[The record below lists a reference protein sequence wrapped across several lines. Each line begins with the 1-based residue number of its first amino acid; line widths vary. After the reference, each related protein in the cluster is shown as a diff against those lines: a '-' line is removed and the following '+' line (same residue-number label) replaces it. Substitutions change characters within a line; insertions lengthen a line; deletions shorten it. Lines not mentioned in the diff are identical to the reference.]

1 MKIMKKPTNLRL
13 ILLALIFFQSYFVIS
28 QNLKSFTPRF
38 DKRLKG
44 DMLLIGNNIL
54 NRNTNNRDPD
64 DAYNGS
70 GYNSD
75 FSMEYIDI
83 DNDNSTFSSSSATL
97 TVPKPACYKI
107 VYAGLYWGAILQQ
120 DDRSGIEKVKL
131 KLPTGG
137 YNDITGQIVYDAN
150 AAPIGGDKNKAYA
163 CYADITSL
171 VTGQANA
178 QGLYTV
184 ANVKSSQGSN
194 GGTGLSAGWSIFI
207 VYEDPTLPAKYITS
221 FDGFSGIGGATTL
234 DIPVSGFKT
243 IPTGPVRVKFAFAA
257 LEGDQPISG
266 DYLQINGIP
275 ISATN
280 AANTSIRS
288 SNNFFNSSVTYVDPA
303 TDKTDDFLN
312 RNPASTNT
320 LGYDAGILNINNP
333 GTLLRPGGIVIDN
346 NETSANIRLG
356 STQDVY
362 FYYFNAFA
370 VDIIEPHI
378 VLTKIV
384 KNSAG
389 TDIGGQNVVL
399 GQQLNYEIGIRNTGN
414 DDAKSLTIRDQL
426 PINIIFNY
434 PGDLNPLPAGVTV
447 QSYDPATRS
456 IVFKVDDSVVKA
468 NTLTEKVI
476 SFKVKV
482 VPDCNSLSEACSNSI
497 DNSAYATYKGTLNP
511 DFQISDDPSVN
522 TNTGCILTPKATN
535 FLVGVDGC
543 KYTANVT
550 LCKDTV
556 DLVAANGYTSYTWY
570 SDEARTKQIGTGQTL
585 TVKDPGTYYVYNL
598 AAAPCRSIYQAITV
612 TRFGATNT
620 NPVIPYAKAP
630 YKGEVLIC
638 PNNGKELPNL
648 FLCGAND
655 SRLIETHISDGSTLV
670 WEKLDEASCTA
681 PSSPNCANEGTSCS
695 WTQVATGPNY
705 LAKIAGQYRLTLNYA
720 GGCFNRFYFN
730 VFTNSLSPTEKHTDI
745 ICGKAGTIT
754 VGGVPAGY
762 EYSING
768 TTYQASNVFNV
779 TTAGFYTVYIR
790 LAGVTGNTCIFT
802 VPNIQIRQR
811 NFNVVQEVTQ
821 PLCYGEK
828 GKIKV
833 AVNDA
838 NAQYYYKLYNNG
850 TLLSSVGPV
859 PDSEYTFDNLNTDQN
874 YVVEVTTD
882 DGCKDTK
889 YIYVGKVWNE
899 YKATVALVEPLTAC
913 SDGKIRITTEGGN
926 SPYNYFINSDTV
938 FQTSNEFVVT
948 APGLYT
954 IKIVDKNNCTIV
966 RTITVPDNAKPAY
979 TIDHTNSNCY
989 DGSSKIEVKL
999 TAGANGYTM
1008 GYSINGGVTFQS
1020 NPVFSNL
1027 QPGTYDV
1034 VVRYGIG
1041 TPIKYCTDPV
1051 QKITITG
1058 PTSAISASA
1067 GVAAL
1072 AGCTLPDGSG
1082 ANQGGKLRINNV
1094 QGGTPAYQFSFDGGV
1109 TWQASNEKD
1118 VLPGNFILQVKDALG
1133 CIFEIPYQVTL
1144 DPKPADPTITVA
1156 DPVFGCNGMASTTVT
1171 VTNPSNNYTYEYYIN
1186 GVPNTPITNNVFTN
1200 VPSGTHTIK
1209 VKYKVTTVPT
1219 YSNLLT
1225 EDFGRGPDTTTPGI
1239 HPNYCWEKQDAVED
1253 CGIGGYMPILLN
1265 DGEYVVTQALLPQ
1278 HVAGF
1283 NWNLPKDNTAVIN
1296 NTPQIKDG
1304 RFLAVNVGGVVPIG
1318 GVLYKKTIND
1328 VIPNQ
1333 DIQVSLYMLNLL
1345 SKNNNLPSP
1354 RLTIQLQKN
1363 GVLIP
1368 GASKDTQSIPR
1379 DEKWHNTTDLGSG
1392 QVLTL
1397 NPGNNTSLDFV
1408 ILSYSQVI
1416 SGNDLAVDDIWVRQ
1430 IPEVCGAEKDFPVVI
1445 GTDKAFKASIVGHKD
1460 VTCNGANNGE
1470 ITLSAQNFDATYGFD
1485 YSLDNGTTWVNSKT
1499 SPVTVKNLTSK
1510 TYNILIRYDD
1520 KAGTCS
1526 FPFDQPVG
1534 TPAALTIT
1542 ASVTKTATCTTGATI
1557 TAVAGG
1563 GTPAYQYELRAANG
1577 ITVITAFQNSGVFA
1591 NVPTGTYTVVT
1602 RDAYTCSSSA
1612 SAQVNVVAPTMP
1624 TASLAATSDYC
1635 VTGTKGATLVV
1646 TATGTGALTYSLNGA
1661 PAQTSNTFTNV
1672 GAGTHTIT
1680 VTDSNNC
1687 PVTINGIVIAPELK
1701 AAASITKTLDCTT
1714 PNATIKVDITD
1725 GVAAYTYKVK
1735 KDAGAYGG
1743 SVNVTG
1749 NTFNYP
1755 APTAGLYTFEITD
1768 SKGCKA
1774 YIDATISPITNP
1786 TVTANPTQ
1794 ITCNGLKNGSVQ
1806 LVGAGGSGGYEYN
1819 FNNLGWSTTSLY
1831 SGLDPNIS
1839 YSYQVRDSKGCTSAV
1854 GNITLTQP
1862 TAVSGTIGATIIKC
1876 GTPSTVPAVVTV
1888 TGSGGT
1894 GAYTYSFNGTAN
1906 FTTTNT
1912 YSTTAAGTV
1921 TAYVRDANNCQFGPL
1936 SITIGALEPITDIT
1950 IVDSGYD
1957 CSTVPAGGRVT
1968 LTAVKTGSTANVTYQ
1983 IISGPAGFTPA
1994 VNTTGNFTSLTPGDY
2009 IFEAIDTATNCS
2021 FTKGHTIKATSD
2033 IVTGGSVLTNIQC
2046 FGSTGTIEFTVNGV
2060 KANGYDYVIKNAANT
2075 IIQQATGVSAATT
2088 TVAVPTAQPVG
2099 AYTITATDRLTK
2111 CQSSYTV
2118 TLTQSAAAV
2127 DVTAVATTV
2136 NCNKFTAEITATG
2149 TGGTPNYTYAV
2160 ARQSAPV
2167 PTVYASNNVLTVDTV
2182 NGTVLNWVVYIKDAN
2197 GCLDNVPV
2205 KIDVD
2210 AKPVITS
2217 VVVDNQCQTGSVS
2230 SFTITATATG
2240 LVPLTY
2246 SIDGTNFQTSNTF
2259 TVSAGSYTVTVKD
2272 KNGCTTAAAV
2282 PVVVYPKVGALA
2294 EVTKELDCSATP
2306 NATIKVDI
2314 SGGKTP
2320 YTYTVAKGSGT
2331 PGGVINVT
2339 GTSFTISVAAANADK
2354 YTFAITDANG
2364 CTTAT
2369 SATVAPIA
2377 PPTVTAVKVDAS
2389 CNGSA
2394 TGTVQLTGANGSGGY
2409 TYSKDNVTFAAASLF
2424 ENLLAGNYTFYVK
2437 DSKGCTG
2444 SVNVTIGE
2452 PVKLTASATAT
2463 NFTCSVT
2470 NTKQSATVTITAT
2483 DGTAPYTYSFNG
2495 SGYTATNTLTV
2506 NDNGADQIISYS
2518 VRDAKGCTTAVQQ
2531 ITIKKLDPPVIVSIS
2546 GSAILCSPAASTT
2559 STVTVTTTNG
2569 VGALAYVITAPA
2581 SATSNVT
2588 GATTGVF
2595 SGLVADTYTFKV
2607 TDANGCFAIQSYT
2620 VLPLTPIAVAESKLS
2635 DVLCKGGNTGSAKF
2649 SISGFS
2655 ATGNYAVVITSTPAG
2670 LPYTN
2675 VTTGDVITLNGLV
2688 AGTYNLEVTDNT
2700 TNCKANKSIT
2710 ITEPV
2715 NPLGGTL
2722 TIVNANCNVPNAQVT
2737 VNATGGTPTYSY
2749 AFVHNNVAPVS
2760 TDYKSSNT
2768 ANLDP
2773 AISDWDVWV
2782 KDANGCVIKLD
2793 AAIIKDAVPDVTA
2806 SVTNQCTST
2815 GTSFSIKAV
2824 GTGGIAPLTYSI
2836 SSGVAPSPADTFTV
2850 TSPGTYVITVKDANN
2865 CTDTVTVTVNSVL
2878 TASAVLVKDITCAA
2892 PVNATITVNAGGGL
2906 APYTYLVSTDGVTFG
2921 TSPDLTGNTFTTN
2934 TAGDYYFQ
2942 VTDASGCTKITNKVV
2957 VTSPQ
2962 TVTGTAAKV
2971 DPTCNGYTDGSVT
2984 LTATAGVSPFTYSI
2998 DGGTTFVTTKVFGG
3012 LASGTYTYVV
3022 KDAKGCTSVP
3032 ATITLVNP
3040 APIAVNIVRNAILC
3054 NLNTPGS
3061 FDVNVTS
3068 GGTAPYVYTLYDNAF
3083 TQIATYTETS
3093 TVNPTPVYKFA
3104 GLNFGDYYITV
3115 VDANGCEYRSGK
3127 LRIET
3132 PPYLKM
3138 SAVADSNNC
3147 ATGVNVTVTTSGGT
3161 PDYKYSIF
3169 GQPLTESPAQTS
3181 PTYTFVGLKHGTT
3194 YFLQV
3199 KDINDCISILEFTT
3213 PNPPSSIKVTG
3224 TTVTDVTCN
3233 GTSTGILTFTVRD
3246 FDPSITTVNYEVL
3259 NALTLLPVSPAIN
3272 STLTGPLGGPVSG
3285 TISTLKAGN
3294 YVLRV
3299 TEAGGTLCSTTFSF
3313 TVSQPV
3319 QPLKTTITKNVN
3331 ATCNVGAQVTLT
3343 TIGGTGPYEYA
3354 AGAPGFTPTTFGTS
3368 NVLVLDYTTRQN
3380 WDIVVRDAKGCIDRV
3395 NTTIGLDPSPVIAL
3409 SVVNK
3414 CVAEGAYVVRVSLTT
3429 AGISPYEISV
3439 NGGVY
3444 APVTI
3449 TTAVPYDVTGLNSG
3463 LNTIKIKDANGC
3475 VDTKSITIDKPLG
3488 VTPVIT
3494 ALPTCANNDGVITL
3508 TPIGGAGPFTY
3519 SIAPPVGTVVGNV
3532 ISGVPAG
3539 TYTITI
3545 TDTNTLCT
3553 ATAPVELSAPTPVD
3567 FDAVVTNAT
3576 CNGSRNGTI
3585 TVNLAAGSD
3594 NPVYTYSILPVP
3606 VGAVQT
3612 DNVFSNLPAG
3622 TYSITVFSGRGCS
3635 ASKPF
3640 TVGQPLTLAA
3650 TAAVTDYACN
3660 TSNVAQPAVVTV
3672 NVTAGTGTAP
3682 YKYNFDGS
3690 ANYFDANTLTVLDN
3704 GAVQTIHYYVKD
3716 ANGCLFDNTVT
3727 VNPYQKITD
3736 LTFTG
3741 AAITCNAPATSITV
3755 TVAGGYAITKY
3766 EIVSPTAN
3774 AVDNGTVNV
3783 FNGLLPGTYVFKVT
3797 DANGCSFQKSLTI
3810 KPVTNITVS
3819 GQLLKDVS
3827 CNEVAATP
3835 NGSVEFTV
3843 GNFAANYTYSINGVA
3858 VAGTHTNPKVTL
3870 TNLAVGNYKI
3880 DVVDVATGCVATANV
3895 DVSEPATP
3903 LLLTLVSNVNAN
3915 CNFGAKVSVVGSGG
3929 TPGYTYAYAVSPTAP
3944 AAGAYNT
3951 SPSAV
3956 LDPSKVWIAYVKDAN
3971 GCIAQLLLNIATD
3984 PLPSID
3990 PITGVCYDGSPVNVT
4005 LVGHGVGPLTYSI
4018 GNGFKTSPDFVL
4030 NAPGSYTFYVR
4041 DANGCDATT
4050 PYVYQLDQKLL
4061 LDAVLQD
4068 LTCAAP
4074 NMATVTLTA
4083 TQGSTVYTNYEVSFN
4098 GGGFTP
4104 TTSPYTTNIAG
4115 TYTFRVT
4122 DSKNCQSVSKPVVVN
4137 PIVMPTIATSEF
4149 NVSCNG
4155 GNDGSITIT
4164 AGSGLAPYEYSIDG
4178 TTYQASNIFGTLGQG
4193 SYTVYVRDAKK
4204 CVVSK
4209 TVSISE
4215 PTILN
4220 VGAAVTPFG
4229 CTVTNTPQDAVVTL
4243 TATNGTPGYK
4253 YSFDNGVTFGD
4264 ASTLNVSTITAPK
4277 TVFYVVI
4284 DANGCRVSGNVTVNP
4299 YTPPTDMDITATPIY
4314 CNTMGG
4320 VSIATVNSVTGG
4332 VGPYKYEIVSPAAA
4346 VTNNTTGI
4354 FPGLLPNTYQ
4364 IKVTDANGCSTTK
4377 AIVIKESDKIK
4388 ATTQLITDVL
4398 CNGGS
4403 TGTAS
4408 FVVSGYI
4415 TPADYIYSLAPLAGT
4430 ATKTGDVI
4438 SYTGLAAGIY
4448 TFTVVDRISGCQ
4460 DQVVNFEIKQPSVLD
4475 FTSTATNTNCNNK
4488 TAQITITATGGTP
4501 AYRYA
4506 AVVSLSAAPT
4516 VFGTNN
4522 VITVD
4527 TNNGANRNWDIYVQD
4542 LNGCPVMKTQT
4553 IVEDA
4558 LPTTPS
4564 VAPFSQCP
4572 DPLNGTYTFTITGVT
4587 GVAPIEYSIGGGFQ
4601 SSPTFTVNTSGTYDV
4616 TVKDGNG
4623 CEVKTAAVVNI
4634 FPALTLDVKITALPD
4649 CNTNN
4654 GAITATASGGSTPAN
4669 YSYSLNGNFGQTS
4682 GIFTNI
4688 GPGNHTITVTDV
4700 TTGCTRTVKFE
4711 IIPATPIKGFTLAHT
4726 DVTCNTFTN
4735 GTITATI
4742 DETGGNDNPI
4752 YYYSITAGPVLRP
4765 NQTSNVFTGLPK
4777 GQYTVTVTSGRGCKD
4792 LEDVEIL
4799 EPTPIV
4805 VSNVVFTQFG
4815 CTAGTNTNTN
4825 ATITVNTVTGGSGT
4839 YVLYQFMKNGVEVQN
4854 STSNTYTVF
4863 DLTGGIYTVNVFDD
4877 KGCVGSSTSVID
4889 IKPFISLDDV
4899 TVTVDKD
4906 ITCVNNEDITVKAV
4920 VTGGTPTPTQ
4930 IVYTI
4935 KGIGGSTFTANN
4947 TTGVFTALPIGN
4959 YLITVENTDTKCII
4973 EKAHYVANPNTFEI
4987 KATPVVAEICFGTAD
5002 GSVNLTF
5009 VDNQKL
5015 PSDDAGIFDYT
5026 ITGPVN
5032 VPLTRSANAGPVS
5045 ITGLRAG
5052 QYTVNA
5058 TLVGKPYC
5066 SVSTIFSIGQPTAA
5080 LVVTT
5085 TKSEITCVAGNND
5098 GEISATATGGW
5109 DTNYQYELVLN
5120 GAVIANNTNGNF
5132 TGLSAGNYTV
5142 NVKDGKGCQA
5152 SATQSLKIPDPIVV
5166 SATATASVLPC
5177 FGDRSGIITV
5187 NPPTG
5192 GQGSNYMYTLNML
5205 SENPVV
5211 SSGPQ
5216 SNPVFT
5222 GLPAG
5227 TYSITVTDGFTCSA
5241 TSANVVI
5248 TEPTEVVP
5256 SLVLATTQTCNTQS
5270 TLTLSATGGSG
5281 PYTYST
5287 DQTFTTTTGSF
5298 ATSVTFAVPVGKYQY
5313 YVKDAKGCVAKISN
5327 EVKID
5332 PLEPL
5337 VIELD
5342 VTNAVVKCMGEATG
5356 VIVANAKG
5364 GLGNYIYTLENNA
5377 GGVVRP
5383 AQPTGR
5389 FEDLPIGTYVVKVA
5403 SGDCPATSGAIEIK
5417 QPATAIQ
5424 ATFTPTNVSCFGESN
5439 GQIVVAATGGTGII
5453 KYAISPDLDQ
5463 FDVKNTFDK
5472 LAPGKYT
5479 VIAQDENGCYVIDE
5493 IEITQPKPLIVTEL
5507 PNSMIP
5513 EVCKGDKDG
5522 AFSIEVKGGTAPYSV
5537 SLDNKNGTYTQ
5548 GTATQTIFDFN
5559 NLSGGVHTVYVKDA
5573 QGCVNEFVENMPL
5586 PVVLD
5591 PTTVTNYDCVNNA
5604 QTNMVIVT
5612 VDESN
5617 TDLTQIDYSLDSD
5630 VGPWQAANIFT
5641 NIAPGTHYIVA
5652 RHTNGCKVPTASFE
5666 IRAYEKLTLAEST
5679 GKPEMNIIS
5688 VTAAG
5693 GAPAYEYSFNGE
5705 PFTSSN
5711 KYKIYKTGDYV
5722 VVVRDQNGCTAT
5734 ITVHAVY
5741 VDVCLDNYF
5750 TPNGD
5755 GVYDTWGPGC
5765 TNIYNNLEFSIFD
5778 RYGRVIAKYH
5788 YGQKWDGRYNGAEL
5802 PSGDYWYVLKLN
5814 DEKDAREFVGHF
5826 TLYR

>member
-1 MKIMKKPTNLRL
+1 MKKPTNLRL
-13 ILLALIFFQSYFVIS
+13 IFLTLILFQSYYVIS

-38 DKRLKG
+38 DKKLKG

-54 NRNTNNRDPD
+54 NRSTNNRDPKD
-64 DAYNGS
+64 PYNGS
-70 GYNSD
+70 SLNSD
-75 FSMEYIDI
+75 FDMRYIDI

-107 VYAGLYWGAILQQ
+107 VYAGLYWGSILQQ
-120 DDRSGIEKVKL
+120 NDRTGIDKVKL

-137 YNDITGQIVYDAN
+137 YHDITGEIIHDAN
-150 AAPIGGDKNKAYA
+150 NAPIGSGNNRPYA

-171 VTGQANA
+171 VTGQADA
-178 QGLYTV
+178 QGVYTV
-184 ANVKSSQGSN
+184 ANVKSSEGTN
-194 GGTGLSAGWSIFI
+194 GGTGLSAGWSIYV

-221 FDGFSGIGGATTL
+221 FDGFSAIGGVTTL

-257 LEGDQPISG
+257 LEGDQSIAG
-266 DYLQINGIP
+266 DYLQINGST

-280 AANTSIRS
+280 AANQVIRA

-303 TDKTDDFLN
+303 TDKTEDFLN
-312 RNPASTNT
+312 RNPNSTNT

-333 GTLLRPGGIVIDN
+333 GTVLKPGGIVIDN

-370 VDIIEPHI
+370 VDIIEPNI

-389 TDIGGQNVVL
+389 VNIGGQDVVL

-434 PGDLNPLPAGVTV
+434 PGDLNPLPPGVSV
-447 QSYDPATRS
+447 QSYNAATRN
-456 IVFKVDDSVVKA
+456 IVFKIDESIVKA
-468 NTLTEKVI
+468 NTLKETVI

-497 DNSAYATYKGTLNP
+497 DNSAYATYKGTLNT
-511 DFQISDDPSVN
+511 DFTISDDPSVN

-550 LCKDTV
+550 LCKDNV

-570 SDEARTKQIGTGQTL
+570 SDEARTKEIGKGQTL
-585 TVKDPGTYYVYNL
+585 NVKDPGVYYVYNL
-598 AAAPCRSIYQAITV
+598 AAAPCRSIYQAFTV

-620 NPVIPYAKAP
+620 NPVLPYAKAP
-630 YKGEVLIC
+630 YRGEVVIC
-638 PNNGKELPNL
+638 PNNGRELPNI

-655 SRLIETHISDGSTLV
+655 SRKIETHISDGSTLV
-670 WEKLDEASCTA
+670 WEKLDEASCAA
-681 PSSPNCANEGTSCS
+681 PGNANCANEGASCT
-695 WTQVATGPNY
+695 WVQVATGPNY
-705 LAKIAGQYRLTLNYA
+705 EAKIAGQFRLTLNYA

-730 VFTNSLSPTEKHTDI
+730 VFTNSVNPTETHTDI
-745 ICGKAGTIT
+745 ICTKLGSITI
-754 VGGVPAGY
+754 GGVPAGY
-762 EYSING
+762 EYSLDG
-768 TTYQASNVFNV
+768 TNYQASNIFNNIS
-779 TTAGFYTVYIR
+779 TAGFYTAYVR
-790 LAGVTGNTCIFT
+790 LAGVTGNTCVFT
-802 VPNIQIRQR
+802 VPNIQIRKR
-811 NFNVVQEVTQ
+811 DFKVVQEVTQ

-850 TLLSSVGPV
+850 ALISNVGPV
-859 PDSEYTFDNLNTDQN
+859 PDAEYTFDNLNTDQN
-874 YVVEVTTD
+874 YVVEISTD

-926 SPYNYFINSDTV
+926 SPYSYFINSDTV

-954 IKIVDKNNCTIV
+954 IKIVDKNNCTIT
-966 RTITVPDNAKPAY
+966 RTITVPDNAKPTY
-979 TIDHTNSNCY
+979 TIDHTNSTCY
-989 DGSSKIEVKL
+989 NDNSEIKINL
-999 TAGANGYTM
+999 TNANGYTM
-1008 GYSINGGVTFQS
+1008 SYSINNGGTFQS

-1027 QPGTYDV
+1027 QPGTYNV
-1034 VVRYGIG
+1034 VVRYGLG
-1041 TPIKYCTDPV
+1041 TPIKYCTDPAQQV
-1051 QKITITG
+1051 IITG
-1058 PTSAISASA
+1058 PTSAVTASA
-1067 GVAAL
+1067 GVAEL
-1072 AGCTLPDGSG
+1072 AGCTLSG
-1082 ANQGGKLRINNV
+1082 LGGKLRINNA
-1094 QGGTPAYQFSFDGGV
+1094 QGGTAPYQYSFDGGAN
-1109 TWQASNEKD
+1109 WQTSNEKD
-1118 VLPGNFILQVKDALG
+1118 VLAGTYILKIKDALG
-1133 CIFEIPYQVTL
+1133 CEYTIPYNIIL
-1144 DPKPADPTITVA
+1144 DPKPDDPTIKVD
-1156 DPVFGCNGMASTTVT
+1156 DPVFNCNGLATTTVT
-1171 VTNPSNNYTYEYYIN
+1171 VTNGTSGTYTYEYYID
-1186 GVPNTPITNNVFTN
+1186 GKPNTPITNNVFTN
-1200 VPSGTHTIK
+1200 VTSGTHTIS
-1209 VKYKVTTVPT
+1209 VKYNVTTVST
-1219 YSNLLT
+1219 YSNLLQ
-1225 EDFGRGPDTTTPGI
+1225 EDFGKGGYTTTPGI
-1239 HPNYCWEKQDAVED
+1239 SPVYCFEDESTPHPASWSPL
-1253 CGIGGYMPILLN
+1253 CGDINDYQIN
-1265 DGEYVVTQALLPQ
+1265 DGKYA
-1278 HVAGF
+1278 VASSIKTTFGGT
-1283 NWNLPKDNTAVIN
+1283 WIVAKDHT
-1296 NTPQIKDG
+1296 TPSDPLG
-1304 RFLAVNVGGVVPIG
+1304 RFLCVNIGSSAGVGGIIYSKPI
-1318 GVLYKKTIND
+1318 KD
-1328 VIPNQ
+1328 VIVNQ
-1333 DIQVSLYMLNLL
+1333 PVIISLWAENLMK
-1345 SKNNNLPSP
+1345 STTGSSYSDPE
-1354 RLTIQLQKN
+1354 LTIQLVNNLN
-1363 GVLIP
+1363 GVGGTETIV
-1368 GASKDTQSIPR
+1368 ATTDTANPWKVPR
-1379 DEKWHNTTDLGSG
+1379 NEKWEYKELS
-1392 QVLTL
+1392 L
-1397 NPGNNTSLDFV
+1397 NPGAYNNLSFV
-1408 ILSYSQVI
+1408 IRSYNTKF
-1416 SGNDLAVDDIWVRQ
+1416 SGNDLLVDDIWVRQ
-1430 IPEVCGAEKDFPVVI
+1430 IPKSCIAQKDFPIVI
-1445 GTDKAFKASIVGHKD
+1445 GTDKAFKAAIDGHKD
-1460 VTCNGANNGE
+1460 VTCNGASNGE

-1485 YSLDNGTTWVNSKT
+1485 YSLDNGATWVNSKT
-1499 SPVTVKNLTSK
+1499 SPVTVKNLTSQ
-1510 TYNILIRYDD
+1510 TYNILIRYDN
-1520 KAGTCS
+1520 KAASCS
-1526 FPFDQPVG
+1526 FPFTQPIG
-1534 TPAALTIT
+1534 SPAALTIT
-1542 ASVTKTATCTTGATI
+1542 ASVTKTATCTDGATI

-1563 GTPAYQYELRAANG
+1563 GTPAYQYELRRADG
-1577 ITVITAFQNSGVFA
+1577 ITVVTAFQASGVFT
-1591 NVPTGTYTVVT
+1591 NVPVGTYTIVT
-1602 RDAYTCSSSA
+1602 RDAYACKSAA

-1624 TASLAATSDYC
+1624 TASLAATTDYC
-1635 VTGTKGATLVV
+1635 VTATKGATLVV
-1646 TATGTGALTYSLNGA
+1646 TATGTGAITYSLNGGA
-1661 PAQTSNTFTNV
+1661 AQTSNTFTNV

-1687 PVTINGIVIAPELK
+1687 PVTINGIIVAPQLK
-1701 AAASITKTLDCTT
+1701 AAATITKTLDCTT
-1714 PNATIKVDITD
+1714 PSATIKVDITD

-1735 KDAGAYGG
+1735 KDTGAYGA

-1749 NTFNYP
+1749 NSFNYP
-1755 APTAGLYTFEITD
+1755 ATTSGLYTFEITD

-1806 LVGAGGSGGYEYN
+1806 LVGAGGSGGYEFN

-1831 SGLDPNIS
+1831 SGLDPNVN
-1839 YSYQVRDSKGCTSAV
+1839 YTYQVRDSKGCTSAV

-1862 TAVSGTIGATIIKC
+1862 TAVSGTIAATIIKC

-1936 SITIGALEPITDIT
+1936 SVTIGALEPITDIT

-1968 LTAVKTGSTANVTYQ
+1968 LTAVKAGSTANVIYQ
-1983 IISGPAGFTPA
+1983 IISGPAGFNPA
-1994 VNTTGNFTSLTPGDY
+1994 TNTTGNFTSLTPGDY
-2009 IFEAIDTATNCS
+2009 IFQATDTATSCS

-2033 IVTGGSVLTNIQC
+2033 IVTGGSILANIKC

-2075 IIQQATGVSAATT
+2075 IIQQATAVSAATT

-2099 AYTITATDRLTK
+2099 SYTITATDRLTK

-2127 DVTAVATTV
+2127 DVTATATSV

-2160 ARQSAPV
+2160 ARQGAAV

-2197 GCLDNVPV
+2197 GCLDNFPITIVL
-2205 KIDVD
+2205 D
-2210 AKPVITS
+2210 AKPVITG

-2240 LVPLTY
+2240 LAPLTY

-2320 YTYTVAKGSGT
+2320 YTYTVTKGSGT
-2331 PGGVINVT
+2331 PSGVTNVT
-2339 GTSFTISVAAANADK
+2339 GTSFTISVAPANADT
-2354 YTFAITDANG
+2354 YTFAIKDANG
-2364 CTTAT
+2364 CDITT
-2369 SATVAPIA
+2369 SATVAPITS
-2377 PPTVTAVKVDAS
+2377 PTVTAVKVDAA
-2389 CNGSA
+2389 CNGSN
-2394 TGTVQLTGANGSGGY
+2394 TGTVQLTGAGGSGGY
-2409 TYSKDNVTFAAASLF
+2409 TYSDDNVTYAAASLF
-2424 ENLLAGNYTFYVK
+2424 ENLAAGNYTFYVK

-2444 SVNVTIGE
+2444 NVNVTIGE
-2452 PVKLTASATAT
+2452 PTKLTASATAT
-2463 NFTCSVT
+2463 DFSCSVT
-2470 NTKQSATVTITAT
+2470 NTKQSATVTITAAN
-2483 DGTAPYTYSFNG
+2483 GTAPYTYSFNG
-2495 SGYTATNTLTV
+2495 SGYTNNNTLTV
-2506 NDNGADQIISYS
+2506 NDNGADQVISYS
-2518 VRDAKGCTTAVQQ
+2518 VKDAKGCVTAVQQ
-2531 ITIKKLDPPVIVSIS
+2531 ITIKKLDPPVIVSIL
-2546 GSAILCSPAASTT
+2546 GTAILCSPVANTT

-2569 VGALAYVITAPA
+2569 VGTLAYVITAPA

-2588 GATTGVF
+2588 GATSGVF
-2595 SGLVADTYTFKV
+2595 TGLTADTYTFKV

-2620 VLPLTPIAVAESKLS
+2620 VLPLTPIAVSVSKLS
-2635 DVLCKGGNTGSAKF
+2635 DVLCKGGNTGSARF
-2649 SISGFS
+2649 DISGFS
-2655 ATGNYAVVITSTPAG
+2655 TTGNYTVVITSTPAG
-2670 LPYTN
+2670 LPYTT
-2675 VTTGDVITLNGLV
+2675 VTAGDVITLNGLV
-2688 AGTYNLEVTDNT
+2688 AGTYNLEVTDKT
-2700 TNCKANKSIT
+2700 TNCKADKSVT
-2710 ITEPV
+2710 INEPL

-2722 TIVNANCNVPNAQVT
+2722 AIVNANCHVSKATVT
-2737 VNATGGTPTYSY
+2737 VTATGGTPTYSY
-2749 AFVHNNVAPVS
+2749 AFVHNNVAPVA

-2773 AISDWDVWV
+2773 ATPDWDVWI
-2782 KDANGCVIKLD
+2782 KDANGCVYKLD
-2793 AAIIKDAVPDVTA
+2793 AAITTDTAPDVTA

-2815 GTSFSIKAV
+2815 GTSFIIKAV

-2836 SSGVAPSPADTFTV
+2836 SSGIAPAPADTFTV

-2878 TASAVLVKDITCAA
+2878 TASAVLVKDLTCAV
-2892 PVNATITVNAGGGL
+2892 PVDATITINAGGGL
-2906 APYTYLVSTDGVTFG
+2906 APYSYLVSTDGGVTFG
-2921 TSPDLTGNTFTTN
+2921 TSPGLVGNTFTTN
-2934 TAGDYYFQ
+2934 AAGDYYFQ

-2971 DPTCNGYTDGSVT
+2971 DPTCNGYTDGSIT
-2984 LTATAGVSPFTYSI
+2984 LTATAGLSPFTYSI
-2998 DGGTTFVTTKVFGG
+2998 DNGVTFVTTNVFGG

-3040 APIAVNIVRNAILC
+3040 APIVVNIVRNAILC

-3061 FDVNVTS
+3061 FDINVTS

-3083 TQIATYTETS
+3083 TQIDTYTETG
-3093 TVNPTPVYKFA
+3093 TPVTAVHKFPN
-3104 GLNFGDYYITV
+3104 LTFGDYYITV

-3147 ATGVNVTVTTSGGT
+3147 ATGVNVTVTTTGGT

-3169 GQPLTESPAQTS
+3169 GQPLTESAAQTS

-3199 KDINDCISILEFTT
+3199 KDVNNCISILEFTT
-3213 PNPPSSIKVTG
+3213 PPPPSSIKITG

-3233 GTSTGILTFTVRD
+3233 GTSTGILTFTVSD
-3246 FDPSITTVNYEVL
+3246 FDPTITTVNYEVL
-3259 NALTLLPVSPAIN
+3259 NALTLLPVSPAI
-3272 STLTGPLGGPVSG
+3272 SGSLTGPLGGPVSG

-3299 TEAGGTLCSTTFSF
+3299 TEAGGTLCSTTFTF

-3319 QPLKTTITKNVN
+3319 QPLKTTITKIVN

-3343 TIGGTGPYEYA
+3343 TTGGTGPYEYA

-3368 NVLVLDYTTRQN
+3368 NVLVLDYTTRTN
-3380 WDIVVRDAKGCIDRV
+3380 WDIVVRDAKGCQDRV
-3395 NTTIGLDPSPVIAL
+3395 NTTINLDPSPVIAL
-3409 SVVNK
+3409 SVVDK

-3475 VDTKSITIDKPLG
+3475 IDTKSITIDKPLG

-3494 ALPTCANNDGVITL
+3494 TLPTCANNDGVITL

-3519 SIAPPVGTVVGNV
+3519 SITPVVGTVTGNV

-3539 TYTITI
+3539 IYTITI

-3567 FDAVVTNAT
+3567 FDAVVKNVS
-3576 CNGSRNGTI
+3576 CNLGSDGTI
-3585 TVNLAAGSD
+3585 TVNLAAGSN

-3606 VGAVQT
+3606 LGSVQA

-3622 TYSITVFSGRGCS
+3622 TYTITVFSGRGCS
-3635 ASKPF
+3635 TPKSF
-3640 TVGQPLTLAA
+3640 TVGQPLALAA
-3650 TAAVTDYACN
+3650 TATVTDYGCN
-3660 TSNVAQPAVVTV
+3660 ASNVAQPAVVTV

-3690 ANYFDANTLTVLDN
+3690 SNYFDANTLTVLDN

-3736 LTFTG
+3736 LTFAG

-3755 TVAGGYAITKY
+3755 SVTGGYAITKY

-3819 GQLLKDVS
+3819 GQLIKDVS
-3827 CNEVAATP
+3827 CNETAAVP

-3843 GNFAANYTYSINGVA
+3843 GNFAGTYTYSINGTP

-3880 DVVDVATGCVATANV
+3880 DVVDVATGCVATADV
-3895 DVSEPATP
+3895 DVKEPIDP
-3903 LLLTLVSNVNAN
+3903 LILTLVSNVNAN

-3929 TPGYTYAYAVSPTAP
+3929 TPGYTYAYAESPTAP
-3944 AAGAYNT
+3944 AAGAYKA

-3956 LDPSKVWIAYVKDAN
+3956 LDPTKVWIAYVKDAN
-3971 GCIAQLLLNIATD
+3971 GCIAQLPLTIATD
-3984 PLPSID
+3984 PRPTID

-4030 NAPGSYTFYVR
+4030 NAPGTYTFYVR

-4050 PYVYQLDQKLL
+4050 PYVYELDQKLL
-4061 LDAVLQD
+4061 LDATLQD

-4074 NMATVTLTA
+4074 NMATITLTA
-4083 TQGSTVYTNYEVSFN
+4083 TQGSTLYTGYEVSFN
-4098 GGGFTP
+4098 GGTFST

-4137 PIVMPTIATSEF
+4137 PIVMPTISTTQF

-4155 GNDGSITIT
+4155 GNNGSITIT

-4178 TTYQASNIFGTLGQG
+4178 TTYQASNIFGTLSQG
-4193 SYTVYVRDAKK
+4193 TYTVYVRDAKK
-4204 CVVSK
+4204 CVVSEVV
-4209 TVSISE
+4209 TITE
-4215 PTILN
+4215 PTVL
-4220 VGAAVTPFG
+4220 GATAAVTPFG
-4229 CTVTNTPQDAVVTL
+4229 CTITNAPQDAVVTL
-4243 TATNGTPGYK
+4243 TATNGTPVYK

-4264 ASTLNVSTITAPK
+4264 VATLTVSKITAPK
-4277 TVFYVVI
+4277 TVYYVVI
-4284 DANGCRVSGNVTVNP
+4284 DANGCRVSGDVTVDP
-4299 YTPPTDMDITATPIY
+4299 YTPPTDMNITATPIY
-4314 CNTMGG
+4314 CNTAGG
-4320 VSIATVNSVTGG
+4320 VSTATVTTVTGG
-4332 VGPYKYEIVSPAAA
+4332 VGPYKYEIVSPPAA

-4354 FPGLLPNTYQ
+4354 FPGLLPDTYQ

-4388 ATTQLITDVL
+4388 VTTQLLTDVL
-4398 CNGGS
+4398 CNGGN
-4403 TGTAS
+4403 TGTAA
-4408 FVVSGYI
+4408 FVVNGYI
-4415 TPADYIYSLAPLAGT
+4415 TPANYTYSLAPVAGT
-4430 ATKTGDVI
+4430 PTKTGDVI
-4438 SYTGLAAGIY
+4438 SYTGLAAGKY
-4448 TFTVVDRISGCQ
+4448 TLTVLDNTSGCQ
-4460 DQVVNFEIKQPSVLD
+4460 DQIVDFEIKEPLVLD
-4475 FTSTATNTNCNNK
+4475 FTSTATNTNCNDK
-4488 TAQITITATGGTP
+4488 TAEITINAVGGTP

-4506 AVVSLSAAPT
+4506 VVVSGAAAPT
-4516 VFGTNN
+4516 VFGNSN
-4522 VITVD
+4522 VIAVD

-4542 LNGCPVMKTQT
+4542 LNGCPLMKSQA
-4553 IVEDA
+4553 IVEDG

-4587 GVAPIEYSIGGGFQ
+4587 GIAPITYSIGAGFQ
-4601 SSPTFTVNTSGTYDV
+4601 SSPTFTVNASGTYNV

-4623 CEVKTAAVVNI
+4623 CEVTTNALINI
-4634 FPALTLDVKITALPD
+4634 SPALVLDVVVTTLPG

-4654 GAITATASGGSTPAN
+4654 GVVTATASGGATPAN
-4669 YSYSLNGNFGQTS
+4669 YSYSLNGNFGQTT
-4682 GIFTNI
+4682 GVFNNVA
-4688 GPGNHTITVTDV
+4688 PGNHSITVTDLN
-4700 TTGCTRTVKFE
+4700 TNCERTVNFV
-4711 IIPATPIKGFTLAHT
+4711 ILPATPIKGFTLTHT
-4726 DVTCNTFTN
+4726 DVTCNTFTD

-4742 DETGGNDNPI
+4742 DETGANDNPI

-4765 NQTSNVFTGLPK
+4765 DQTSNVFTGLPK

-4799 EPTPIV
+4799 EPAPIV
-4805 VSNVVFTQFG
+4805 VTDPVFTQFG
-4815 CTAGTNTNTN
+4815 CTAGTNTTVN
-4825 ATITVNTVTGGSGT
+4825 ATITVNTVTGGSGK
-4839 YVLYQFMKNGVEVQN
+4839 YVLYQFMRNGVEVQN
-4854 STSNTYTVF
+4854 STSNSYTVF

-4877 KGCVGSSTSVID
+4877 KGCVGSSTSIID
-4889 IKPFISLDDV
+4889 IKPFIKLDDISV
-4899 TVTVDKD
+4899 TINRD
-4906 ITCVNNEDITVKAV
+4906 ITCVNNEDITVTV
-4920 VTGGTPTPTQ
+4920 TTTGGTPAQ
-4930 IVYTI
+4930 LNYSIA
-4935 KGIGGSTFTANN
+4935 GIGGSTFTANN
-4947 TTGVFTALPIGN
+4947 TTGIFTGLPIGN
-4959 YLITVENTDTKCII
+4959 YLITVVNPATGCKI
-4973 EKAHYVANPNTFEI
+4973 EEAHYVTNPNTFEI
-4987 KATPVVAEICFGTAD
+4987 KATPVVAEVCFGTAD

-5009 VDNQKL
+5009 VDNQKV
-5015 PSDDAGIFDYT
+5015 PTDDAGIFEYT

-5032 VPLTRSANAGPVS
+5032 IPLTRSANAGPVS

-5080 LVVTT
+5080 LVVTAS
-5085 TKSEITCVAGNND
+5085 KSDITCVAGNND
-5098 GEISATATGGW
+5098 GEIMASATGGW
-5109 DTNYQYELVLN
+5109 DTNYVYELVLN
-5120 GAVIANNTNGNF
+5120 GAVIANNTDGNF
-5132 TGLSAGNYTV
+5132 TGLSAGNYTI
-5142 NVKDGKGCQA
+5142 NAKDSKGCAA
-5152 SATQSLKIPDPIVV
+5152 STTVQLVVPAPIVV
-5166 SATATASVLPC
+5166 TATANATVLPC

-5216 SNPVFT
+5216 STPVFT

-5227 TYSITVTDGFTCSA
+5227 TYSITVTDGFSCAA

-5248 TEPTEVVP
+5248 TQPTEVVP
-5256 SLVLATTQTCNTQS
+5256 NLVLATTQTCTTQS
-5270 TLTLSATGGSG
+5270 TLTLSATGGSA

-5287 DQTFTTTTGSF
+5287 DKNFTTTSGSF
-5298 ATSVTFAVPVGKYQY
+5298 NSSVTFAVPVGKYQY
-5313 YVKDAKGCVAKISN
+5313 YVKDAQGCVANISN

-5337 VIELD
+5337 EIALD

-5356 VIVANAKG
+5356 VIVATATG
-5364 GLGNYIYTLENNA
+5364 GLGNYVYTLENVG

-5383 AQPTGR
+5383 AQADGR
-5389 FEDLPIGTYVVKVA
+5389 FENLPIGNYVVKVA
-5403 SGDCPATSGAIEIK
+5403 SGDCPATSAPIQIT
-5417 QPATAIQ
+5417 QPVTSIQ
-5424 ATFTPTNVSCFGESN
+5424 ATFVPTNVKCFGDKN
-5439 GQIVVAATGGTGII
+5439 GMIVVNANGGTGTI
-5453 KYAISPDLDQ
+5453 KYAISPNLDQ
-5463 FDVKNTFDK
+5463 FDIKNTFEK
-5472 LAPGKYT
+5472 LAAGKYT
-5479 VIAQDENGCYVIDE
+5479 VIAQDENGCFVLE
-5493 IEITQPKPLIVTEL
+5493 EVEITQPTPLIVTEL

-5513 EVCKGDKDG
+5513 EICKGDKDG
-5522 AFSIEVKGGTAPYSV
+5522 AFSIEIKGGTSPYSV
-5537 SLDNKNGTYTQ
+5537 SLDNKNGTYVV
-5548 GTATQTIFDFN
+5548 GAVGQTIFDFN
-5559 NLSGGVHTVYVKDA
+5559 NLSGGLHIVYVKDA
-5573 QGCVNEFVENMPL
+5573 QGCTFEFEERMPDA
-5586 PVVLD
+5586 VVLN
-5591 PTTVTNYDCVNNA
+5591 PTVETNYDCVNNT
-5604 QTNMVIVT
+5604 QTNMAIVT
-5612 VDESN
+5612 VDPSI
-5617 TDLTQIDYSLDSD
+5617 TDLTQVDYSLDSD
-5630 VGPWQAANIFT
+5630 AGPFQAANIFT
-5641 NIAPGTHYIVA
+5641 GLTPGTHFIVA

-5666 IRAYEKLTLAEST
+5666 IKAYDPLTLAESD
-5679 GKPEMNIIS
+5679 GQKEMNIIS

-5722 VVVRDQNGCTAT
+5722 VIVRDKNGCTAT
-5734 ITVHAVY
+5734 ITVHGVY
-5741 VDVCLDNYF
+5741 VDVCLDNHF

-5755 GVYDTWGPGC
+5755 GINDSWGPGC
-5765 TNIYNNLEFSIFD
+5765 TNIYNNLTFSIFD
-5778 RYGRVIAKYH
+5778 RYGRVIAKYR
-5788 YGQKWDGRYNGAEL
+5788 YGQKWDGRYEGNEL

-5814 DEKDAREFVGHF
+5814 DEKDNREFVGHF